1 VTEYINSG
9 QNYQHIKKIYSV
21 NIVYFDLGQGTD
33 VVYHGK
39 TEFRGIHDNDLLR
52 LTPFQKQTFKVDE
65 VYQLYPEY
73 YILKVNDFNRWS
85 KTPLDQWL
93 YFLANSDIPED
104 ADAPGLKAA
113 KEKLQFIHMNRE
125 EQIAYDRYWMDRA
138 ILKNTMF
145 TVRGE
150 GLMEGQRLEKIQNA
164 RKMKE
169 LGVEV
174 QVISQVTGLSS
185 EEIEKL

>member
-1 VTEYINSG
+1 
-9 QNYQHIKKIYSV
+9 
-21 NIVYFDLGQGTD
+21 
-33 VVYHGK
+33 
-39 TEFRGIHDNDLLR
+39 
-52 LTPFQKQTFKVDE
+52 
-65 VYQLYPEY
+65 
-73 YILKVNDFNRWS
+73 
-85 KTPLDQWL
+85 
-93 YFLANSDIPED
+93 
-104 ADAPGLKAA
+104 
-113 KEKLQFIHMNRE
+113 MNRE

-174 QVISQVTGLSS
+174 QVISQVTGLSF
-185 EEIEKL
+185 EEISKL